1 MHLFIGQVVDIA
13 SDLDT
18 AGRNFSCTGEVV
30 TYTCSAQGNSLSVAF
45 PPLLFNHAFISSD
58 PVPDVQVFPTAPNV
72 ILTLTSGMPNYTANL
87 QIRVSSDP
95 QQINVSC
102 YTNIPG
108 PLNNF
113 VLPLIHECKLSN
125 IRIEKK
131 KSNVKNC

>member
-1 MHLFIGQVVDIA
+1 MVSIHRNIVVSLPNVFYIGQVVDIA

-30 TYTCSAQGNSLSVAF
+30 TYTCSAQGTILVVEF
-45 PPLLFNHAFISSD
+45 PPLFNPQAFISSD

-95 QQINVSC
+95 QQMNFSC
-102 YTNIPG
+102 STDT
-108 PLNNF
+108 LNNF

-125 IRIEKK
+125 
-131 KSNVKNC
+131 